1 MRRRKPTQTTQVNV
15 RLDTELVRQLEMR
28 AKERR
33 TTLSEEIRERII
45 GSLDP
50 KPEPSL
56 WGFLDAFGHRVR
68 DIIEHGARKD
78 IEAAKDIETAWGH
91 LHQYRRAAHYD
102 SFTPDS
108 FRPNSHRQRGPR
120 SPRSLAGH
128 HGRCQGKAACI
139 W

>member
-68 DIIEHGARKD
+68 DIIEHIARKN
-78 IEAAKDIETAWGH
+78 IETAKDIETGWGH
-91 LHQYRRAAHYD
+91 LQAIDAKSRIFYTDIEQELFSYVQNPKVRELLRGAV
-102 SFTPDS
+102 TLPDEIKS
-108 FRPNSHRQRGPR
+108 KQE
-120 SPRSLAGH
+120 
-128 HGRCQGKAACI
+128 
-139 W
+139 